1 MMEMTWIPISDGAM
15 AECPKCGETYIVDS
29 HGGTE
34 GFAKFCARNKFCPN
48 CGARMDGDAHA
59 PD

>member
-1 MMEMTWIPISDGAM
+1 MEMTWIPISDGAM

-34 GFAKFCARNKFCPN
+34 GFAKFSARNKSCPN
-48 CGARMDGDAHA
+48 CGVKMDGDAE
-59 PD
+59 